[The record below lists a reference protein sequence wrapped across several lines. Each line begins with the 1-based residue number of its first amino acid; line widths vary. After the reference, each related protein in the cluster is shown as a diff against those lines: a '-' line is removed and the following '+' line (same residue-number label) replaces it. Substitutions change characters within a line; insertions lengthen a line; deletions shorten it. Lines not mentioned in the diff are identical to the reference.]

1 MLEKKQDANFDK
13 EKIDSKELSK
23 YEKKYSD
30 KGFLEKIKKY
40 GKVIGLEAI
49 YKALQLW
56 YVMQKP
62 EVPSSTKA
70 IILGA
75 LGYLISPL
83 DFIPDITPIIGYTDD
98 IAAIAYALLQAQG
111 YIDEIVKDQA
121 KGKIDDIFG
130 AGASDTLN

>member
-1 MLEKKQDANFDK
+1 MTEEKNNNSFDK
-13 EKIDSKELSK
+13 EKIDQQELAK

-30 KGFLEKIKKY
+30 KGFLAKIKKY

-49 YKALQLW
+49 YKAIQLW

-62 EVPSSTKA
+62 EVPSTTKA

-75 LGYLISPL
+75 LGYLISPF
-83 DFIPDITPIIGYTDD
+83 DFIPDLTPFIGYTDD

-111 YIDEIVKDQA
+111 YIDEDLKNQA
-121 KGKIDDIFG
+121 KGKIDEIFG
-130 AGASDTLN
+130 SGTSDSLK